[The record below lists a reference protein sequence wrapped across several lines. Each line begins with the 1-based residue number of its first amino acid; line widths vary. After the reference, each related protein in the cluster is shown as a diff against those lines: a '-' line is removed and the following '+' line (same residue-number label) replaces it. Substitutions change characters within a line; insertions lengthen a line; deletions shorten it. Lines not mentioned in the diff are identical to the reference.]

1 MKYKV
6 GDKVRIRKD
15 LEVGVYYG
23 GCLFA
28 PKMQNLCGEIAYIT
42 GFYKHCGAYHIDSST
57 EYWTDEMFEEDK
69 EKMNDN
75 DSIRILVNGN
85 KVVAIHMETGKKGV
99 ARCHPDDKFDFYTGA
114 KLALER
120 LEEAENPYTW
130 LKERVEY
137 YIPDVTDNDLYEIY
151 SYEGDGW
158 DRMYMERGIVF
169 KTKEEAIE
177 CAKKML
183 AVVTREG

>member
-6 GDKVRIRKD
+6 GDMVRIRKD
-15 LEVGVYYG
+15 LVVGDLYG
-23 GCLFA
+23 SCLFVEG
-28 PKMQNLCGEIAYIT
+28 MQNLCGEIARIT
-42 GFYKHCGAYHIDSST
+42 EVHEHIRDYCIASSHL
-57 EYWTDEMFEEDK
+57 YWTDEMFEDVDTEVQGMNKRVVIYDDENEVIAYCGDK
-69 EKMNDN
+69 
-75 DSIRILVNGN
+75 V
-85 KVVAIHMETGKKGV
+85 GV

-120 LEEAENPYTW
+120 LEEAENPYAW

-183 AVVTREG
+183 AAVKQED